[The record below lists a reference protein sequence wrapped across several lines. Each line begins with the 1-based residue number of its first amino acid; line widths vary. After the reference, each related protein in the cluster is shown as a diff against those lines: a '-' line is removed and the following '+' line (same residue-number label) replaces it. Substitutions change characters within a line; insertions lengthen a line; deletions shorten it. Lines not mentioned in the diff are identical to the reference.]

1 MLGKEGAKEEV
12 KGKDE
17 IQGEIDNAT
26 AFQARFRRYE
36 AEILQEDGVR
46 EKLARSNVITAQ
58 VEGVIRSLED
68 ILCQAMIGCISF
80 EAKYTARQLMY
91 QE

>member
-17 IQGEIDNAT
+17 IQREIDNVT
-26 AFQARFRRYE
+26 AFQVRFRRYE
-36 AEILQEDGVR
+36 AEILQEDGVG
-46 EKLARSNVITAQ
+46 EKLARSNVITTQ

-68 ILCQAMIGCISF
+68 ILCQAMTGCISF

>member
-26 AFQARFRRYE
+26 AFQVRFRRYE
-36 AEILQEDGVR
+36 AEILQEDGVG

-68 ILCQAMIGCISF
+68 ILCQAMTGCISF